1 MNTENPQRRPCSA
14 SQPKRIT
21 IYFPREDTSD
31 SMVPEQIEKMKQS
44 LKRIQHDALFPAD
57 AKENPQK

>member
-1 MNTENPQRRPCSA
+1 MNTEKSRKSSSSDIQSET
-14 SQPKRIT
+14 IT
-21 IYFPREDTSD
+21 IYFPKEDTSD